1 MLIGLLIALVA
12 MLLTSVGAL
21 LQASGAQRATRS
33 RPAAVQPRY
42 IGGLLVDLIAW
53 LCAVAALRVL
63 PVFAVQAILG
73 GSIAVTAVVGA
84 RINNTVLDRTTRVT
98 VAVCLVGLVLV
109 AASAGAGHPP
119 VTSTLVNYVL
129 IGALLVLGVLMLV
142 LRTYRRAWPLAIVAG
157 MGLGGTALAVRA
169 AHVEIG
175 EGFSFT
181 ALLGQPSIYLIAGYW
196 AVGIIAY
203 SAALARGE
211 VGIVTAVFI
220 VTEVVVPG
228 LVGILLL
235 GDPVRAGWGWIFVI
249 GLAIS
254 MIGVVV
260 LARRP
265 PPRPRRVRR
274 AGSVGDR
281 HRAGP
286 ELVGPQVQ
294 RGSPVA
300 WSAAEVE
307 GAGPPEREAVPRRRD
322 RAPVLPPQQHP
333 QHRGDRQRDDHLPP
347 RRGPI
352 VDDPD
357 DDGGEQQTR

>member
-1 MLIGLLIALVA
+1 VLIGLLIALVA

-63 PVFAVQAILG
+63 PVFAVQAVLG

-84 RINNTVLDRTTRVT
+84 RINNTLLDRTTRVA

-109 AASAGAGHPP
+109 ASSAGEGHPP
-119 VTSTLVNYVL
+119 VTSMLVNYVL

-175 EGFSFT
+175 EGFSFV
-181 ALLGQPSIYLIAGYW
+181 ALLAQPSIYLIVGYW
-196 AVGIIAY
+196 VVGIIAY
-203 SAALARGE
+203 SAALSRGE

-235 GDPVRAGWGWIFVI
+235 GDPVRAGWGGVFVI
-249 GLAIS
+249 GLAVS

-265 PPRPRRVRR
+265 PPRPRRVR
-274 AGSVGDR
+274 
-281 HRAGP
+281 
-286 ELVGPQVQ
+286 
-294 RGSPVA
+294 
-300 WSAAEVE
+300 
-307 GAGPPEREAVPRRRD
+307 
-322 RAPVLPPQQHP
+322 
-333 QHRGDRQRDDHLPP
+333 
-347 RRGPI
+347 
-352 VDDPD
+352 
-357 DDGGEQQTR
+357 